1 MGNNNQSEYEIKI
14 TKLWESYFYPG
25 TNVLKNKMN
34 ITDYDELKKKE
45 AETSFEKL
53 VELYENP
60 IQGSFDKEHLKA
72 IHKYIFGD
80 LYEWA
85 GEYRYVDM
93 VKETGFTQWPF
104 IDYYLTK
111 ELELMKKEAEQVH
124 DVNHLAD
131 FLATYYVHLIAVHP
145 FREGNGRST
154 REFLREFV
162 IEKSKTFADEALELD
177 WTKFNGD
184 MVLENL
190 EFSLVFRSPIEAEF
204 RKALVPA
211 NTSDKHLGADSTIK
225 M

>member
-1 MGNNNQSEYEIKI
+1 MENNTQSEYEIKM

-34 ITDYDELKKKE
+34 ITDYDELKQKE
-45 AETSFEKL
+45 AEISFEKL

-60 IQGSFDKEHLKA
+60 IQCSFDKEHLKA
-72 IHKYIFGD
+72 IHKYIFGE

-93 VKETGFTQWPF
+93 MKTTGFTQCSF
-104 IDYYLTK
+104 IDDYLTK
-111 ELELMKKEAEQVH
+111 ELELMKQESEQVH
-124 DVNHLAD
+124 DLNHLAD

-145 FREGNGRST
+145 FREGNGRSI

-162 IEKSKTFADEALELD
+162 VVKSKTFDDGPLEID
-177 WTKFNGD
+177 WTKFNGE
-184 MVLENL
+184 MVLENV

-204 RKALVPA
+204 KKALVPA
-211 NTSDKHLGADSTIK
+211 NTTDKNLGADSTIK

>member
-1 MGNNNQSEYEIKI
+1 MENNTQSEYEIKM
-14 TKLWESYFYPG
+14 TKLWDSYFYPG

-34 ITDYDELKKKE
+34 ITDHDELKQKE
-45 AETSFEKL
+45 AEISFEKL

-72 IHKYIFGD
+72 IHKYIFGE
-80 LYEWA
+80 LYDWA

-93 VKETGFTQWPF
+93 IKTTGFTQCSV
-104 IDYYLTK
+104 IDAFLTN
-111 ELELMKKEAEQVH
+111 ELEMMKQESEQVH
-124 DVNHLAD
+124 DLNHLAD
-131 FLATYYVHLIAVHP
+131 FLATYYVQLIAVHP
-145 FREGNGRST
+145 FREGNGRSI

-162 IEKSKTFADEALELD
+162 VIKSKTFADGPLEID

-184 MVLENL
+184 MVLENV

-204 RKALVPA
+204 KKALVPA
-211 NTSDKHLGADSTIK
+211 NTIDKNLGTDSTIK